1 MLKSLLSLLLLFVT
15 CSSSAQARDPATL
28 KMVNDQVYCF
38 SLASMANMSVFWR
51 NSGATLEEQLE
62 RRKKSFASDTPA
74 YLLLQDITKQIYD
87 KDIKDPHRAIADTH
101 AACLDLMG
109 YTNKFTQ
116 KAIRLCPIIGVM
128 VGEVAM
134 ARNKG
139 ATVEQVTSLLGN
151 RYGDLPSTYEG
162 GIEKLAGKYV
172 ENGKPDSGV
181 FDNLLCMVSG
191 MIAK

>member
-1 MLKSLLSLLLLFVT
+1 MFKFLLPLFLLLIS
-15 CSSSAQARDPATL
+15 CSSSAQSIDPATQ
-28 KMVNDQVYCF
+28 KMLNDEQYCF
-38 SLASMANMSVFWR
+38 GLASMANLSVFWR
-51 NSGATLEEQLE
+51 NSGKTLEEQLE
-62 RRKKSFASDTPA
+62 RRKKSFGSDTPE

-87 KDIKDPHRAIADTH
+87 KDIKDPKVAIGDTH
-101 AACLDLMG
+101 AACLDAKG
-109 YTNKFTQ
+109 YTNKFSQ
-116 KAIRLCPIIGVM
+116 KAILLCPIIGVM

-139 ATVEQVTSLLGN
+139 ATVEQVSSLLGN
-151 RYGDLPSTYEG
+151 RYGDLPNTYEG

-181 FDNLLCMVSG
+181 FDNLLCMARG